1 MHVYTRDTRISGYKE
16 CSSCK
21 NNTKST
27 CIKCEGCYNC
37 HSTEQFSQPPQQEQQ
52 SKVIDVYGQVTE
64 PICSYR
70 RCSHKFSE
78 HNTEHNTRIC
88 KCQHPINYV
97 VGVSLT

>member
-1 MHVYTRDTRISGYKE
+1 MHAYTRDTRISGYKE

-21 NNTKST
+21 DKNKST
-27 CIKCEGCYNC
+27 CIKCGGCYNC

-70 RCSHKFSE
+70 RCGHNFS
-78 HNTEHNTRIC
+78 EHNTRIC
-88 KCQHPINYV
+88 KCQHPFNYV
-97 VGVSLT
+97 IGVSLT